1 MENKYLL
8 FLLGFKVK
16 LIDRRNREE
25 ADGFIVVPY
34 PEEHPEDMEDAK
46 DIIKKHY
53 GRLGFSVQEITHQ
66 ESRVK
71 EIDLVAEYDAA
82 PNTDVFYEYGRV
94 LRVRGI

>member
-25 ADGFIVVPY
+25 ADDFIVVPY
-34 PEEHPEDMEDAK
+34 PEEHPEDLEDAK

-53 GRLGFSVQEITHQ
+53 GRLGFGVQEITHQ

-82 PNTDVFYEYGRV
+82 PNTDVSYE
-94 LRVRGI
+94 

>member
-25 ADGFIVVPY
+25 ADDFIVVPY
-34 PEEHPEDMEDAK
+34 PEEHPEDLEDAK

-53 GRLGFSVQEITHQ
+53 GRLGFGVQEITHK

-71 EIDLVAEYDAA
+71 EMDLVAEYKAA
-82 PNTDVFYEYGRV
+82 PNTDVFYE
-94 LRVRGI
+94 

>member
-16 LIDRRNREE
+16 LIDRRNQEE

-34 PEEHPEDMEDAK
+34 PEEHPEDLKDAQ

-53 GRLGFSVQEITHQ
+53 GRLGFGVQEITHQ

-82 PNTDVFYEYGRV
+82 PNTDAFYK
-94 LRVRGI
+94 

>member
-16 LIDRRNREE
+16 LIDRRNQEE
-25 ADGFIVVPY
+25 AEGFIVVPY
-34 PEEHPEDMEDAK
+34 PEDLEDAQ

-53 GRLGFSVQEITHQ
+53 GRLGFGVQEITHQ

-82 PNTDVFYEYGRV
+82 PNTDAFYE
-94 LRVRGI
+94 

>member
-16 LIDRRNREE
+16 LIDRRNQEE

-34 PEEHPEDMEDAK
+34 PEEHPEDLEDAQ

-53 GRLGFSVQEITHQ
+53 GRLGFNVQEITPQ
-66 ESRVK
+66 ESRGK
-71 EIDLVAEYDAA
+71 EIDLVAEYDTA
-82 PNTDVFYEYGRV
+82 PNTDA
-94 LRVRGI
+94 L

>member
-16 LIDRRNREE
+16 LIDRRDQEE

-34 PEEHPEDMEDAK
+34 PEEHPEDLEDAK

-66 ESRVK
+66 ESGVK
-71 EIDLVAEYDAA
+71 EIDSVAEYDAA
-82 PNTDVFYEYGRV
+82 PNTDVFYE
-94 LRVRGI
+94 

>member
-16 LIDRRNREE
+16 LIDRRNQEE

-34 PEEHPEDMEDAK
+34 PEEHLEDLEDLEDAQ

-71 EIDLVAEYDAA
+71 EMDLVAEYEAA
-82 PNTDVFYEYGRV
+82 PNTDVFYE
-94 LRVRGI
+94 

>member
-16 LIDRRNREE
+16 LIDRRNQEE

-34 PEEHPEDMEDAK
+34 PEEHPEEHPEDLEDAQ

-71 EIDLVAEYDAA
+71 EMDLAAEYEAA
-82 PNTDVFYEYGRV
+82 PNTDVFYE
-94 LRVRGI
+94 

>member
-25 ADGFIVVPY
+25 ADDFIVVPY
-34 PEEHPEDMEDAK
+34 PEEHPEDLEDAK

-82 PNTDVFYEYGRV
+82 PNTDVFYE
-94 LRVRGI
+94 

>member
-16 LIDRRNREE
+16 LIDRRNQEE

-34 PEEHPEDMEDAK
+34 PEEHTEDLEDAQ

-53 GRLGFSVQEITHQ
+53 GRLGFNVQEITHQ

-71 EIDLVAEYDAA
+71 EIDLVAEYDTA
-82 PNTDVFYEYGRV
+82 PNTDVFYE
-94 LRVRGI
+94 

>member
-16 LIDRRNREE
+16 LIDRRNQEE

-34 PEEHPEDMEDAK
+34 PEEHPEDLEGAQ

-53 GRLGFSVQEITHQ
+53 GCLGFSVQEITHQ

-82 PNTDVFYEYGRV
+82 PNTDVFYE
-94 LRVRGI
+94 

>member
-16 LIDRRNREE
+16 LIDRRNQEE

-34 PEEHPEDMEDAK
+34 QEEHPEDLEDAQ

-53 GRLGFSVQEITHQ
+53 GRLGFNVQEITHQ

-71 EIDLVAEYDAA
+71 EIDLVAEYDTA
-82 PNTDVFYEYGRV
+82 PNTDAFYE
-94 LRVRGI
+94 